1 MSASAT
7 DRALV
12 QTRELPLNISK
23 ELCAGRTYIV
33 TGANVGLGLEAARHL
48 VGVGAAKV
56 ILAVRNL
63 EAGEAAKK
71 DIEASTGIKGV
82 AEVWHLDLSSY
93 ASVRAFASKAV
104 DILERIDAVI
114 ENAAV
119 AGSGGK
125 AEGHVLTL
133 TVNVISTFLLAVLL
147 LPKLRSDSAKYG
159 YTPRLSIVSSGTGL
173 DLGEY
178 WSKIANDPIVN
189 MDADDELG
197 MKSYPASKMMEIFAV
212 REIARLL
219 PVARGGV
226 IINLINPG
234 LCETSL
240 SRNAPEEFKANLN
253 KMLEQCG
260 RTAECGS
267 RTLLAAAVAGED
279 SHGSYMDDCVPADNM
294 IPDWMDATANKQG
307 WDSIAKELEKIEPG
321 CVSRALE

>member
-1 MSASAT
+1 MAVSAT

-12 QTRELPLNISK
+12 QKRELPLNISK

-71 DIEASTGIKGV
+71 SIVASTGIEGV

-104 DILERIDAVI
+104 DMLERIDAII

-125 AEGHVLTL
+125 AEGHQLTL
-133 TVNVISTFLLAVLL
+133 TVNVMSTFLLAILL

-197 MKSYPASKMMEIFAV
+197 MKRYLIIKSFGI
-212 REIARLL
+212 LL
-219 PVARGGV
+219 GY
-226 IINLINPG
+226 
-234 LCETSL
+234 
-240 SRNAPEEFKANLN
+240 K
-253 KMLEQCG
+253 
-260 RTAECGS
+260 
-267 RTLLAAAVAGED
+267 
-279 SHGSYMDDCVPADNM
+279 Y
-294 IPDWMDATANKQG
+294 
-307 WDSIAKELEKIEPG
+307 
-321 CVSRALE
+321 

>member
-12 QTRELPLNISK
+12 QKRELPLNITK
-23 ELCAGRTYIV
+23 EICAGRTYIV

-104 DILERIDAVI
+104 DMLERIDAVI

-119 AGSGGK
+119 AGSGGT
-125 AEGHVLTL
+125 AEGHHLTL

-197 MKSYPASKMMEIFAV
+197 MK
-212 REIARLL
+212 R
-219 PVARGGV
+219 
-226 IINLINPG
+226 
-234 LCETSL
+234 
-240 SRNAPEEFKANLN
+240 
-253 KMLEQCG
+253 
-260 RTAECGS
+260 
-267 RTLLAAAVAGED
+267 
-279 SHGSYMDDCVPADNM
+279 
-294 IPDWMDATANKQG
+294 
-307 WDSIAKELEKIEPG
+307 
-321 CVSRALE
+321 